1 VSIVWLRARI
11 PPNSTAWLP
20 LPIGPPAR
28 PGAPGIQAKFDPTP
42 CWLPQHSPIPASL
55 VQQSGDAC
63 QGVLLDSSVVLQKLD
78 NIVVDGMSGA
88 TVEFQRS

>member
-1 VSIVWLRARI
+1 
-11 PPNSTAWLP
+11 
-20 LPIGPPAR
+20 
-28 PGAPGIQAKFDPTP
+28 
-42 CWLPQHSPIPASL
+42 